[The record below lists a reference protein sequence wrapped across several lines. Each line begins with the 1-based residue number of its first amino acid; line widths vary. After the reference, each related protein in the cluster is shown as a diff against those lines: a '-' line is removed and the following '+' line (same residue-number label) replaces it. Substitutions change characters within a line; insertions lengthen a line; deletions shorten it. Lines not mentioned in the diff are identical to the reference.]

1 MKIRHIQ
8 RCLIVFAILTAVINN
23 TFVSYSASGNSGSSS
38 SSKAAESGPSRI
50 SKSKAKRIALKD
62 AGLSSGEVEALRA
75 RRRERGKL
83 TEVSFYKGIA
93 DGSYTN
99 YLYYIKSAS
108 GKLKSK
114 SANNVNVITKNA
126 ALHIG
131 MAEAAIPQ
139 ENYLSGIDIALDD
152 SSGTLRYHV
161 TFHGPSFV
169 KYDDQVYSAKK
180 FRYDFII
187 DAVSGAILTWD
198 AFDG

>member
-1 MKIRHIQ
+1 MRLIQ
-8 RCLIVFAILTAVINN
+8 RYLVLSAILLMLPG
-23 TFVSYSASGNSGSSS
+23 YSVTLYAASGNTGSSS
-38 SSKAAESGPSRI
+38 SSKASETGPSKI

-62 AGLSSGEVEALRA
+62 AGLASGEVESLRA
-75 RRRERGKL
+75 RRLNRGKL

-169 KYDDQVYSAKK
+169 KYDDQAYSAKK